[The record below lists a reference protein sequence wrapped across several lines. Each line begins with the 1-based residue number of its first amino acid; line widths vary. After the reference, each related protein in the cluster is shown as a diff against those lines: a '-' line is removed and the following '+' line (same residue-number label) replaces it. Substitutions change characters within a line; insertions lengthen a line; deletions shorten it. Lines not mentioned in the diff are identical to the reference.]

1 MNTTRRKRLAIKLKP
16 KDLEEVLSVIRKS
29 KEPNRV
35 IRRALI
41 LQFMN
46 QGFTAPKA
54 ASLIGMTAM
63 SARNVAW
70 RYIQSGLA
78 SALKD
83 CPRPGKPSATDQKQK
98 SRIIA
103 MVCSSPPEGYA
114 RWTIRLISEESV
126 KRKIVANTNRETI
139 RILLKSHELKP
150 WLKKNVVHG

>member
-1 MNTTRRKRLAIKLKP
+1 MGKRQRKRLIMQLKP
-16 KDLEEVLSVIRKS
+16 KDLEDVLLIIRKS
-29 KEPNRV
+29 NEPSRI

-63 SARNVAW
+63 SARNIAW
-70 RYIQSGLA
+70 RYIQSGLE

-83 CPRPGKPSATDQKQK
+83 CPRPGKPPSTDQKQK
-98 SRIIA
+98 NRIIA

-114 RWTIRLISEESV
+114 RWTVRLIAEESI
-126 KRKIVANTNRETI
+126 KRGLVENTNRETI

-150 WLKKNVVHG
+150 WLKKNVVHD